1 MQQGLYF
8 TGLEQYQT
16 FFYPESAS
24 LLEYMGHDLF
34 VVLDEANRIQE
45 AQEYLEK
52 ERRQTFSEL
61 LLKGSV
67 LPGQAQYFL

>member
-1 MQQGLYF
+1 ML
-8 TGLEQYQT
+8 
-16 FFYPESAS
+16 
-24 LLEYMGHDLF
+24 

-61 LLKGSV
+61 LLKGNV
-67 LPGQAQYFL
+67 LPGQGEYFYELDTLSRSIPI